1 MKIDRIGS
9 TTLQAVHMRK
19 LIYVPIIHMSA
30 DLGSIANHV
39 DKRGIAGFGEEFWK
53 RHRETISGFWD
64 SISDYSANLEVKDLR
79 IYQDGLVAD
88 GEVGKKIVE
97 EGVKAGSKNYE
108 IIDDL
113 IKRGAI
119 LVQTEDFPLVKE
131 ERDRIVKITQ
141 AKTTTAK
148 LIAYFK
154 YRLAKNRL
162 LKKRDKYIAKRID
175 ETLKHGETGILFMG
189 AYHDIIPKLAKNIQI
204 TASKDVWKVR
214 DYQSSLLSFRRNK
227 EEFHRLAE
235 YLVSPIV

>member
-1 MKIDRIGS
+1 
-9 TTLQAVHMRK
+9 MRE

-53 RHRETISGFWD
+53 KHRETISGFWD
-64 SISDYSANLEVKDLR
+64 SISSHFANLEVKGFK

-88 GEVGKKIVE
+88 GQVGERIVE

-113 IKRGAI
+113 LKRGAI

-154 YRLAKNRL
+154 YKLAKNRL
-162 LKKRDKYIAKRID
+162 LKKRDNYIVRRID
-175 ETLKHGETGILFMG
+175 ETLNDGGTGILFVG
-189 AYHDIIPKLAKNIQI
+189 AYHNIIPKLAGGIRLSEVKQAQRI
-204 TASKDVWKVR
+204 R
-214 DYQSSLLSFRRNK
+214 DYQKSLLSFRRNK
-227 EEFHRLAE
+227 EEFDRLAE
-235 YLVSPIV
+235 YLVSPVL